1 MNSSRNKGVS
11 VKITLFKKKNIGV
24 PGWLAQLSMPL
35 DLSSGL
41 LRIVVSS
48 SPLLGSMLGIQPT

>member
-1 MNSSRNKGVS
+1 MNSRRYKGVS

-41 LRIVVSS
+41 LRIVESS
-48 SPLLGSMLGIQPT
+48 SP